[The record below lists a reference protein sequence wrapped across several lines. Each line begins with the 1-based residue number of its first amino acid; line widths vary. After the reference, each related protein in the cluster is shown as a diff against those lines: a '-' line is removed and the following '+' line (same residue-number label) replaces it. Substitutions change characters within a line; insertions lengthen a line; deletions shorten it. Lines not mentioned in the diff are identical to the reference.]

1 MRTHPTSCRNH
12 HSAPFLDVLSIMLP
26 NQQRT
31 PTAIDLYTNVHRLA
45 HGFLAPDVFAHTHA
59 HTHQS
64 TQSQNPSHSNLG
76 LVAPRKNQLATIRFK
91 ASAFIKNS
99 PSRQKLMATAHAAT
113 VATVATASAAL
124 GVLLGLAL
132 ASLSRTRR
140 KRHAP
145 LVFEGCAEHRLRSEA
160 GAASVTTQFRW
171 PGEALWLYLF
181 L

>member
-1 MRTHPTSCRNH
+1 MYTGLHMVSWLQMSSHTHTHISQLN
-12 HSAPFLDVLSIMLP
+12 L
-26 NQQRT
+26 RT
-31 PTAIDLYTNVHRLA
+31 PATPIWDLLQRPA
-45 HGFLAPDVFAHTHA
+45 
-59 HTHQS
+59 
-64 TQSQNPSHSNLG
+64 
-76 LVAPRKNQLATIRFK
+76 KNQLATIRFK